1 MTAMRARMRKE
12 LEMLATDPPHG
23 AHCYAANQQ
32 NCIQV
37 CVCVY
42 DAAVTVVA
50 LGVSA
55 WPKDEQIDRLEAQ
68 ILGPDGSPYEKGV
81 FHLEIEIPE
90 RYPFEPPK
98 VRFTTPIYHPNI
110 DDAGRI
116 CLDTLKMQPKGSWL
130 PSVNISTLLTTIR
143 LLMAEPNADDGLMP
157 EITDMFKHNRELFN
171 RKATEMTLQHAR
183 SAPMKSIAT
192 AGNTSEMTSSDASAE
207 SVAGNSTRVEPESK
221 VAAASTAAGSI
232 GEKPLRIGD
241 VVDVSQKHVEGAES
255 DDANASSQ
263 SEDDDGLSDFSDD
276 ASDDDASKATKR
288 RRTD

>member
-12 LEMLATDPPHG
+12 LEMLATDPPH
-23 AHCYAANQQ
+23 
-32 NCIQV
+32 
-37 CVCVY
+37 
-42 DAAVTVVA
+42 
-50 LGVSA
+50 GVSA

-183 SAPMKSIAT
+183 NAAAMKPIRTADSA
-192 AGNTSEMTSSDASAE
+192 SEASSSNAASAVGHDTGVE
-207 SVAGNSTRVEPESK
+207 SESK
-221 VAAASTAAGSI
+221 VAAAPTPAGSS
-232 GEKPLRIGD
+232 GKKPLRSGD
-241 VVDVSQKHVEGAES
+241 AVGVSQQRVEEAES
-255 DDANASSQ
+255 DDEANASSEN
-263 SEDDDGLSDFSDD
+263 EDDDGLSDFSDD
-276 ASDDDASKATKR
+276 ASDDDASKASKR
-288 RRTD
+288 RRTG